1 MVLEAVNAALD
12 ALFFGSGSLLGL
24 ILMLGLCFS
33 LQMGLKY
40 LGALIV
46 PIMILFGLEYI
57 DNGLGWHALLMFF
70 GSIIVLLIMAKQF
83 QGGIK
88 K

>member
-1 MVLEAVNAALD
+1 MVFEAVNQALQ
-12 ALFFGSGSLLGL
+12 ALFFGSGSYLGL
-24 ILMLGLCFS
+24 ILMLGLCFT
-33 LQMGLKY
+33 LQMGLRY

-57 DNGLGWHALLMFF
+57 SNGLGWHALIMFF
-70 GSIIVLLIMAKQF
+70 GSIIVMLIMAKQF
-83 QGGIK
+83 RGGIK